1 MDFGIEFETRSV
13 QVAAV
18 AQGSPAH
25 GLGIRPGDRLTHLAG
40 MPVCNR
46 DQVAATWLIRHEG
59 CGDHLTVWRDGE
71 VLTLQI
77 PAGLDVVTF
86 AERTVSPI
94 AVVREQLAA
103 DGMIDLRRRALADL
117 VGQDPSFARER
128 SGVAMRQLMEAFE
141 AMEQALAG
149 RAQAGRS
156 GSERAASVA

>member
-18 AQGSPAH
+18 AHGSPAH
-25 GLGIRPGDRLTHLAG
+25 ELGIRPGDRLTHLAG

-59 CGDHLTVWRDGE
+59 CGDHITVWRDGE
-71 VLTLQI
+71 VLTHQI

-86 AERTVSPI
+86 AERAVSPI
-94 AVVREQLAA
+94 TVVREQGA

-128 SGVAMRQLMEAFE
+128 SRVAMRQLMEAFE

>member
-18 AQGSPAH
+18 APGSPAH

-46 DQVAATWLIRHEG
+46 DQIAATWLIRDQG
-59 CGDHLTVWRDGE
+59 SGDHLTVWRDGE
-71 VLTLQI
+71 VLILQI
-77 PAGLDVVTF
+77 PAGLDVVAF
-86 AERTVSPI
+86 AERAVSPI
-94 AVVREQLAA
+94 TVVREQTTP

-117 VGQDPSFARER
+117 VGQDPAFARER
-128 SGVAMRQLMEAFE
+128 SRVAMRQLMEAFD

-149 RAQAGRS
+149 RAQASRAEV
-156 GSERAASVA
+156 ERTASVA